1 MDINTYKQQ
10 LNALGYGAA
19 VVGSPPNP
27 NAPAALRA
35 TVDASGNLLLN
46 GKADLGLTTALRLFQ
61 HTHALPNNGQ
71 MGAATAAALT
81 AAYAAKEMATDATVA
96 NQNAIAAGGAG
107 SQFVDATTAGTVFDA
122 SGNVVGGSVVDPN
135 DPEAEG
141 NATIAAAQ
149 AAQVA
154 GLAAGSVPGGSTSMQ
169 PTDTSLTGLTVP
181 RPPAGMSM
189 GAKFGIGIGGVVLL
203 GGLALVATKYKKQ

>member
-1 MDINTYKQQ
+1 MADINTIKSQ

-19 VVGSPPNP
+19 VAGSPPNP

-71 MGAATAAALT
+71 IGAATVASLAQ
-81 AAYAAKEMATDATVA
+81 AYAAKEQATDAVTA
-96 NQNAIAAGGAG
+96 NQNAMLTGGAG
-107 SQFVDATTAGTVFDA
+107 SQFIDATTAGQTFDA
-122 SGNVVGGSVVDPN
+122 SGNVTGGSALDPN
-135 DPEAEG
+135 DPGGVDA
-141 NATIAAAQ
+141 ATAAAQ

-154 GLAAGSVPGGSTSMQ
+154 AFAAGSAPGGNPIGNVPG
-169 PTDTSLTGLTVP
+169 PIVP
-181 RPPAGMSM
+181 YRPPA
-189 GAKFGIGIGGVVLL
+189 APIPWWVWAIGGVVVL
-203 GGLALVATKYKKQ
+203 GSGTAIAVGVSKK

>member
-19 VVGSPPNP
+19 VAGNPPNP
-27 NAPAALRA
+27 NAPAALIA

-61 HTHALPNNGQ
+61 HTHGLPNNGQ

-81 AAYAAKEMATDATVA
+81 TAYAAKEMAADATIA

-122 SGNVVGGSVVDPN
+122 SGNLTGGSALDPN
-135 DPEAEG
+135 DLEG
-141 NATIAAAQ
+141 ANAALAAAQ

-154 GLAAGSVPGGSTSMQ
+154 GLAAGSAPGSRAMVGPNPIGTLAPVP
-169 PTDTSLTGLTVP
+169 
-181 RPPAGMSM
+181 GMSM
-189 GAKFGIGIGGVVLL
+189 GAKVGLSIGGVVLI
-203 GGLALVATKYKKQ
+203 GGLVTLAVVYGKKQ